1 MPDTTLRTPAGEV
14 EAYLALPAG
23 EGPWPG
29 VVVLHELLGL
39 NADIRAQA
47 DRFAARGYVA
57 LAPDLFSFRR
67 PKAVC
72 VLAAFR
78 ALARRS
84 GPAFDAIEAAR
95 AALVA
100 RADATG
106 RVGVIGFCMGGGFAL
121 LAAPSGGFAASSVN
135 YGVVPRNPREVLR
148 GACPVVG
155 TYGGTDRMLR
165 GAAAKLESALAA
177 NGVEHDVK
185 EYPGRRPL
193 APQPPPRTRA
203 RADRPRR
210 RPRLPR
216 AVGAG
221 RVPADRRVLRPARGR
236 SRTCLVDPSC
246 GRP

>member
-39 NADIRAQA
+39 NGDIRSQA

-57 LAPDLFSFRR
+57 IAPDLFSFRR

-84 GPAFDAIEAAR
+84 GPAVDAIEAAR
-95 AALVA
+95 AALAV
-100 RADATG
+100 RADASG

-135 YGVVPRNPREVLR
+135 YGVVPKDAAQLLR

-155 TYGGTDRMLR
+155 TYGGTDRTLR

-185 EYPGRRPL
+185 EYPGAGHSLLNHHRG
-193 APQPPPRTRA
+193 
-203 RADRPRR
+203 
-210 RPRLPR
+210 RLPELIDR
-216 AVGAG
+216 VGGLGYHAPSAPDAYRRIDAFFDRHVAG
-221 RVPADRRVLRPARGR
+221 R
-236 SRTCLVDPSC
+236 DP
-246 GRP
+246 G